1 MKKTYGGL
9 PMNNKIITFVSP
21 GKAEL
26 LEKDMPE
33 LKSDE
38 VLVRTAVSTISAG
51 TERANLTGDANVSYA
66 YGPRVSFPRYG
77 GYSLSGVITELG
89 SDVKGL
95 SKGDRVACSWT
106 KHAQYNAVR
115 ESRVYKLPDG
125 VSLENGALV
134 HIATFPLAAIRKCR
148 LEIGESA
155 IVMGQGVLGMIA
167 VKLLRVAGAAP
178 IIAADPDPEK
188 REQALRYGADYALDP
203 LAEGFAATVKEITGK
218 GAHVAIEVTGKG
230 AGLDGVLDCMRPF
243 GRVALL
249 GCTRSSD
256 FTIDY
261 YRKVHGPGITL
272 IGAHTNARP
281 KHDSSDGWW
290 TERDD
295 ALAIID
301 LIRLGRLDL
310 APMVSETHLPE
321 NAQEI
326 YTRLATEPTFPII
339 QYDWS
344 KN

>member
-1 MKKTYGGL
+1 MKNQT
-9 PMNNKIITFVSP
+9 ITFVSP

-26 LEKDMPE
+26 LERDMPV
-33 LKSDE
+33 LKCGE
-38 VLVRTAVSTISAG
+38 VLIKTAVSTISAG
-51 TERANLTGDANVSYA
+51 TERANLTGDPNVSYA
-66 YGPRVSFPRYG
+66 SAPRVSFPRYG
-77 GYSLSGVITELG
+77 GYSLSGVVEAVSG
-89 SDVKGL
+89 EVKEL

-115 ESRVYKLPDG
+115 QSRVYKLPEG

-178 IIAADPDPEK
+178 IIAADPDPQK
-188 REQALRYGADYALDP
+188 REQALSIGADYALDP
-203 LAEGFAATVKEITGK
+203 LAEGFADKVKQITGG
-218 GAHVAIEVTGKG
+218 GAQVAIEVTGKG

-272 IGAHTNARP
+272 VGAHTNARP
-281 KHDSSDGWW
+281 KSDSSDGFW

-295 ALAIID
+295 ALAIIK
-301 LIRLGRLDL
+301 LMELGRLDL
-310 APMVSETHLPE
+310 ASMVSETHSPSE
-321 NAQEI
+321 ADKVYE
-326 YTRLATEPTFPII
+326 RLATEPTFPIV

-344 KN
+344 EL

>member
-1 MKKTYGGL
+1 MKNKT
-9 PMNNKIITFVSP
+9 IAFVSP

-26 LEKDMPE
+26 SDLDMPVI
-33 LKSDE
+33 KDGE
-38 VLVRTAVSTISAG
+38 VLIKTAVSTISAG
-51 TERANLTGDANVSYA
+51 TERANLTGDPNVSYA
-66 YGPRVSFPRYG
+66 QGPRVTFPRYG
-77 GYSLSGVITELG
+77 GYSVSGVIEEIG
-89 SDVKGL
+89 NGVEGL
-95 SKGDRVACSWT
+95 CVGDLVACSWT

-115 ESRVYKLPDG
+115 QSRVYKLPDG

-167 VKLLRVAGAAP
+167 VKLLRAAGAAP
-178 IIAADPDPEK
+178 IIAADPDPKK
-188 REQALRYGADYALDP
+188 REQALLLGADYALDP
-203 LAEGFAATVKEITGK
+203 LSPDFADTVKQVTGK
-218 GAHVAIEVTGKG
+218 GVQVAIEVTGRG

-249 GCTRSSD
+249 GCTRNSD

-281 KHDSSDGWW
+281 KQDSSDGWW

-295 ALAIID
+295 ALAIIK
-301 LIRLGRLDL
+301 LMELGRLDL
-310 APMVSETHLPE
+310 ASMVSETHSPSE
-321 NAQEI
+321 AAAVYE
-326 YTRLATEPTFPII
+326 RLATEPTFPIV

-344 KN
+344 ELE